1 MMRVSSLDQQSL
13 INQYE
18 TLRNEALQTNIFGRR
33 GHGLALFLSRGMMA
47 WLAVIS
53 ELVLPP
59 LLTTS
64 LTTTPIENLP
74 PAIRSDVA
82 SVLVD
87 MVLACTEESR

>member
-47 WLAVIS
+47 WLAAIS
-53 ELVLPP
+53 ELIPPP
-59 LLTTS
+59 LLPAS
-64 LTTTPIENLP
+64 LTIPIENFS

-82 SVLVD
+82 TVLVD
-87 MVLACTEESR
+87 MVLACSEESR